1 MRLGPSLIARY
12 LARNVG
18 AAVLFV
24 LAAFLALFAFFDFIN
39 ELDDIGRGGYGLG
52 AAAAYVLLTLPS
64 RTYELLP
71 IAALIGTVYALAQL
85 AAHSEFT
92 AMRVAGLG
100 RLQAAW
106 NLSLVGAALAIATA
120 VVGEALVPPAER
132 LAQQI
137 RMSALGSAIGGQLR
151 SGLWVR
157 DSVRAADGRLERIRF
172 VNIGELLPDATMR
185 RVRIFEFDM
194 NMILTET
201 IDAKTA
207 RFEAP
212 AGGWRLSGVEAQGFQ
227 SVTGTPGAPR
237 LAVERTRQTDRVWPS
252 EITPSL
258 LSVLMVSPDRMS
270 AISLFSYIRHLR
282 ENRQATERYEIA
294 FWKKVIYPLA
304 VIVMMA
310 LALPFAYMQ
319 TRAGGVGY
327 KVFAGIMLGVG
338 FHFSNSL
345 FSHLGML
352 ITWPPVLAVSVPS
365 LIALAAALAMLVWV
379 DRSR

>member
-1 MRLGPSLIARY
+1 
-12 LARNVG
+12 
-18 AAVLFV
+18 
-24 LAAFLALFAFFDFIN
+24 
-39 ELDDIGRGGYGLG
+39 
-52 AAAAYVLLTLPS
+52 VLLTLPS
-64 RTYELLP
+64 RSYELLP

-100 RLQAAW
+100 RLRAIW
-106 NLSLVGAALAIATA
+106 NLSLVGVALAIGTA
-120 VVGEALVPPAER
+120 IVGEALVPPAER
-132 LAQQI
+132 LAQQL
-137 RMSALGSAIGGQLR
+137 RMSALGGAIGGQLR

-157 DSVRAADGRLERIRF
+157 DSVRAPDGRLERIRF

-185 RVRIFEFDM
+185 RIKIFEFDQSM
-194 NMILTET
+194 TLTE
-201 IDAKTA
+201 IIEAAQA

-212 AGGWRLSGVEAQGFQ
+212 SSWRLTGVEARAFQ
-227 SVTGTPGAPR
+227 SAGEASDAPR
-237 LAVERTRQTDRVWPS
+237 LSIERTRQPERQWVS

-270 AISLFSYIRHLR
+270 AISLFSYIGHLR

-304 VIVMMA
+304 VVVMMA

-319 TRAGGVGY
+319 TRSGGVGY
-327 KVFAGIMLGVG
+327 KVFAGIMLGVA
-338 FHFSNSL
+338 FHFINSL
-345 FSHLGML
+345 FSHLGLL
-352 ITWPPVLAVSVPS
+352 ITWPPLLAVSLPS
-365 LIALAAALAMLVWV
+365 LIALAAALGMLVWV

>member
-1 MRLGPSLIARY
+1 
-12 LARNVG
+12 VG
-18 AAVLFV
+18 SAVLFV

-52 AAAAYVLLTLPS
+52 AAGAYVLLTLPS

-100 RLQAAW
+100 RMRAAW
-106 NLSLVGAALAIATA
+106 NLSLIGVVLALATV

-157 DSVRAADGRLERIRF
+157 DSVRAPDGSLERIRF

-185 RVRIFEFDM
+185 RIRVFEF
-194 NMILTET
+194 NSSMILTEM
-201 IDAKTA
+201 IDAASA

-212 AGGWRLSGVEAQGFQ
+212 ASWRLTDVETRTFETSAGA
-227 SVTGTPGAPR
+227 PGAPR
-237 LAVERTRQTDRVWPS
+237 LAIERAPQPERIWGS

-270 AISLFSYIRHLR
+270 AVSLFSYIRHLR

-294 FWKKVIYPLA
+294 FWKKVTYPLA
-304 VIVMMA
+304 VVVMMA
-310 LALPFAYMQ
+310 LALPFAYMH

-327 KVFAGIMLGVG
+327 KVFAGIMLGVA
-338 FHFSNSL
+338 FHFINSL

-352 ITWPPVLAVSVPS
+352 ATWPPLIAVSVPS
-365 LIALAAALAMLVWV
+365 LIALVAALGLLVWV